1 MRLGGDCSGFEDSTI
16 AFQLA
21 GANLESLKIELPLS
35 AFLVSSIDLKG
46 MNSQTYCLLGIQGT
60 VPQKVGFPGKYVMG
74 SLFLNNFYSVFDA
87 DNQKIGFA
95 FKSVADSNTIKSL
108 TFWIIGGAI
117 ALGLLIAT
125 VMVSLCVRKRR
136 RELQKKLLELEET
149 AL

>member
-1 MRLGGDCSGFEDSTI
+1 
-16 AFQLA
+16 
-21 GANLESLKIELPLS
+21 
-35 AFLVSSIDLKG
+35 
-46 MNSQTYCLLGIQGT
+46 
-60 VPQKVGFPGKYVMG
+60 MG